1 MREQRLNHFAEN
13 ILKTFKSYYSF
24 KSFKSNSMMD
34 DFIFQWI
41 CILPGSLFLF
51 FICFAFFEWYAD
63 FKTENLKCKIKQKNA

>member
-1 MREQRLNHFAEN
+1 
-13 ILKTFKSYYSF
+13 
-24 KSFKSNSMMD
+24 MMD